1 MKKNKNVKDEELET
15 LKEKIVSILK
25 KHKIKKAGIFG
36 SYARGEQKNNSDID
50 LLIKVKDN
58 KFSLLDFVG
67 LKLDLENTLG
77 IKVDLVEYETI
88 KPKIRE
94 KILNEEIKI
103 L

>member
-1 MKKNKNVKDEELET
+1 MSREEQIQVIKKKITPILRKNRV
-15 LKEKIVSILK
+15 I
-25 KHKIKKAGIFG
+25 KAGIFG

-103 L
+103 I